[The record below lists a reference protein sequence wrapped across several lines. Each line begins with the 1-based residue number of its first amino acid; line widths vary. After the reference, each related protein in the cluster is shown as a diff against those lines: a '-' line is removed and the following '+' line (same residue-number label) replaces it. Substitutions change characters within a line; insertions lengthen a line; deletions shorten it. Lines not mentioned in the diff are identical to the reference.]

1 MVVDDEPATL
11 KVLSLIIKQAGY
23 TPIAAESGREA
34 LAVLDGG
41 QAPVL
46 IISDISM
53 PGINGWELFKEVR
66 KRSGFEVVPFI
77 FISALDGRA
86 DIRQAMSLGADD
98 YITKPFDRVEVIS
111 AIEARLRRVVEIR
124 GEPVVEFN
132 AYALGSARVE
142 RHGEVLVWESQK
154 AMELLF
160 YLLEN
165 PGGLTS
171 WQAAEDLWGDKDESK
186 ASSSFHTTLHRLRK
200 VIGSD
205 AVSSANRRYYL
216 SKKIGFAY
224 DVERA
229 RTLAKRAPEAGT
241 VEAYKAASD
250 AYRGAYLPEFDS
262 KWVDPVRETLHQRQ
276 SVLLREGAALAE
288 EQGRYREALT
298 LYTRATQHD
307 PYADRVWKGRIEAH
321 LALGERLQAQEAL
334 RAYEAFVVAEL
345 GGDGDP
351 EVLGLLRER

>member
-11 KVLSLIIKQAGY
+11 KILSLIIKQAGY
-23 TPIAAESGREA
+23 DPVAAESGREA
-34 LAVLDGG
+34 LTMIDGG
-41 QAPVL
+41 QSPAL
-46 IISDISM
+46 IISDIAM
-53 PGINGWELFKEVR
+53 PGMDGWELFKQIR
-66 KRSGFEVVPFI
+66 KRSGFELVPFI

-124 GEPVVEFN
+124 GEPTVEFS

-142 RHGEVLVWESQK
+142 RRADVLVWESQK

-165 PGGLTS
+165 PGGVTS

-200 VIGSD
+200 VVGAD
-205 AVSSANRRYYL
+205 AVTSANRRYYL

-224 DVERA
+224 DVERF

-241 VEAYKAASD
+241 VEAYKAAGD
-250 AYRGAYLPEFDS
+250 AYGGAYLPEFDS
-262 KWVDPVRETLHQRQ
+262 EWVVPVRETLQERQ
-276 SVLLREGAALAE
+276 SVLLREGGALAA
-288 EQGRYREALT
+288 EQGRHREALA
-298 LYTRATQHD
+298 LYTRAAQHD
-307 PYADRVWKGRIEAH
+307 PYSDRAWKGRLEMH
-321 LALGERLQAQEAL
+321 LALGERPQAQDVL
-334 RAYEAFVVAEL
+334 RAYEQFVESEL
-345 GGDGDP
+345 GGEGDP
-351 EVLGLLRER
+351 EILGLLRGR